1 MQQSFNM
8 EQTSFATENLKNT
21 VTTVNA
27 MKQANKQLK
36 KQYKKVNIDKIEVSI
51 HKKYITKKIY
61 IYFFL

>member
-51 HKKYITKKIY
+51 NTI
-61 IYFFL
+61 

>member
-36 KQYKKVNIDKIEVSI
+36 KQYKKVNIDKIEVSAI
-51 HKKYITKKIY
+51 FIIINTYKIQKSQY
-61 IYFFL
+61 

>member
-1 MQQSFNM
+1 MQQAFNM

-21 VTTVNA
+21 MTTVSA

-51 HKKYITKKIY
+51 NTI
-61 IYFFL
+61 